1 LPLDRGREEH
11 RIGNERIVLRCDD
24 RRRHDDAIQHVSCT
38 RTIVVIGSVR
48 IASVRSRVPI
58 VKFTDAVDT
67 FQTSQIPCAR
77 EQDRF
82 SSQPSFQLSQKV
94 AVINPVVRPLQFDD
108 ATGRIDVRTDGY
120 CACQRRLICPHFSRR
135 FQKKI
140 ATHGIADEPNA
151 VQLLGLGQLTD
162 HASVIRAEAAV
173 IERRCQV
180 FRPTA
185 GALVHSDD
193 VYTGRVPMLFNQDI
207 IAYRCRPEKNFGKFE
222 YYRNGGADEIIFVFK
237 GGGTLESVFGKLRYR
252 TEDYIV
258 VPRGITY
265 RLVPDK
271 VEEEDYLVLE
281 SVGPVRIP
289 RRYLNHEGQI
299 RMGSPYS
306 ERDFHGPSELITID
320 SDKDVEILVKDGPRL
335 TKVVNAHHPFDVVG
349 WDGYVYPFTFNAQDF
364 EPITGTVHQPPP
376 IHQTFEIRGYV
387 VCTFAPRVL
396 DTHPEAVKIPW
407 VHDNVEADE
416 VLFYVRGNFGSRRGI
431 EAGSITLHPR
441 GIPHGP
447 HPGTIVASKD
457 ALRTEELAVMFDTE
471 HTLELTEQALKL
483 DDEKYPLS
491 WLD

>member
-1 LPLDRGREEH
+1 MPHYQRLGEIPRKHHIWFHRNGSNGSYKNEGIAYEH
-11 RIGNERIVLRCDD
+11 VITTEGFNEAFSILY
-24 RRRHDDAIQHVSCT
+24 HVRPPT
-38 RTIVVIGSVR
+38 R
-48 IASVRSRVPI
+48 VRSVELLKCEELKK
-58 VKFTDAVDT
+58 VTDSPLRHHHLKTAD
-67 FQTSQIPCAR
+67 IP
-77 EQDRF
+77 
-82 SSQPSFQLSQKV
+82 
-94 AVINPVVRPLQFDD
+94 
-108 ATGRIDVRTDGY
+108 
-120 CACQRRLICPHFSRR
+120 RR
-135 FQKKI
+135 
-140 ATHGIADEPNA
+140 G
-151 VQLLGLGQLTD
+151 
-162 HASVIRAEAAV
+162 
-173 IERRCQV
+173 
-180 FRPTA
+180 
-185 GALVHSDD
+185 D

-207 IAYRCRPEKNFGKFE
+207 IAYRCKPEKNFGKFE